1 MLQNNRP
8 RRNIRS
14 FRRRRCFERPEARG
28 GGQGR
33 EFGYRRDCRAAFR
46 QTYWTSALRKSMSY
60 GHAGAETG
68 RRAEGAGPKRTNKPA
83 NLSETPATDLSD
95 ERTSEDHLF
104 LQPDQQPRRIGW

>member
-14 FRRRRCFERPEARG
+14 FRRWRCFERPEARG
-28 GGQGR
+28 GGLGR

-46 QTYWTSALRKSMSY
+46 QTYWTSALCKSMSY

-68 RRAEGAGPKRTNKPA
+68 RRAGGAGPSALTSLPTCKPA
-83 NLSETPATDLSD
+83 NFSETPATDLSD

-104 LQPDQQPRRIGW
+104 LQPD